1 MRPLCLPVSYSAREI
16 NTGNRGRPGGD
27 QTAGR
32 IAPFQSCSI
41 IEKEK
46 LMTQKPIV
54 AAAIAGLF
62 ALAAGSAMAQ
72 DLKPGQEKC
81 WGVAKAGQN
90 DCGSNKTAHSCA
102 GQSTKNYDPNDFKVV
117 KAGTCQKMGGSLT
130 QGEPGRLAKEKK
142 S

>member
-1 MRPLCLPVSYSAREI
+1 
-16 NTGNRGRPGGD
+16 
-27 QTAGR
+27 
-32 IAPFQSCSI
+32 
-41 IEKEK
+41 
-46 LMTQKPIV
+46 MTQKPIV

-72 DLKPGQEKC
+72 DVKPGQEKC

-102 GQSTKNYDPNDFKVV
+102 GQSKADYDPDDFKVV
-117 KAGTCQKMGGSLT
+117 KAGTCVQMGGSLN
-130 QGEPGRLAKEKK
+130 QGEPGKLAKSKK